1 MKKSR
6 KQAPL
11 LEQLRSV
18 PNVSIACERVGIA
31 RNTFYTWLKEDVEF
45 KVAVEE
51 ALQRG
56 VNAVS
61 DLAESKLI
69 AHINNGS
76 MRAIEYWL
84 DNHKKE
90 YIKPRDKKFWDRE
103 NLPPQPLRVEIVS
116 MRDIL
121 GDEVVNELNQD
132 ASQSPPNPDS
142 SLHDQ
147 PDEPSPQT

>member
-31 RNTFYTWLKEDVEF
+31 RNTFYTWLKEDAEF
-45 KVAVEE
+45 KQAVDE
-51 ALQRG
+51 ALARG

-69 AHINNGS
+69 AHINNGN

-103 NLPPQPLRVEIVS
+103 NLPLQPLRVEIVS

-132 ASQSPPNPDS
+132 ASQSPPSPDS
-142 SLHDQ
+142 SSLDLSGEQ
-147 PDEPSPQT
+147 

>member
-6 KQAPL
+6 KQAPI

-31 RNTFYTWLKEDVEF
+31 RNTFYTWLKADPEF
-45 KVAVEE
+45 KQAVEE
-51 ALQRG
+51 AMQRG
-56 VNAVS
+56 VDSVS

-84 DNHKKE
+84 DNHKKA

-103 NLPPQPLRVEIVS
+103 NLPPEPIKIEIVS
-116 MRDIL
+116 MRDVL
-121 GDEVVNELNQD
+121 GDEAVEEIISD
-132 ASQSPPNPDS
+132 ETQSPSNRDSTSLDS
-142 SLHDQ
+142 SG
-147 PDEPSPQT
+147 ER

>member
-6 KQAPL
+6 KQTPL

-31 RNTFYTWLKEDVEF
+31 RNTFYTWLKDDPEF
-45 KVAVEE
+45 KQAVDE
-51 ALQRG
+51 ALKRG
-56 VNAVS
+56 VDSVS

-90 YIKPRDKKFWDRE
+90 YIKPRDKKFWEQDT
-103 NLPPQPLRVEIVS
+103 LPTQPIKIEIVS
-116 MRDIL
+116 MRDLL
-121 GDEVVNELNQD
+121 GDDEVDEINKYSPQSTPNQ
-132 ASQSPPNPDS
+132 PPSSRDS
-142 SLHDQ
+142 SG
-147 PDEPSPQT
+147 EG

>member
-31 RNTFYTWLKEDVEF
+31 RNTFYTWLKGDPEF
-45 KVAVEE
+45 KQAVEE
-51 ALQRG
+51 AMQRG
-56 VNAVS
+56 VDSVS

-84 DNHKKE
+84 DNHKKA
-90 YIKPRDKKFWDRE
+90 YIKPRDKKFWDKE
-103 NLPPQPLRVEIVS
+103 NLPPEPIKIEIVS
-116 MRDIL
+116 MRDVL
-121 GDEVVNELNQD
+121 GDEMVDEITED

-142 SLHDQ
+142 SPHDQ
-147 PDEPSPQT
+147 QDGLSPQT

>member
-6 KQAPL
+6 KQEPL

-31 RNTFYTWLKEDVEF
+31 RNTFYTWIKEDPEF
-45 KVAVEE
+45 KKAVDD
-51 ALQRG
+51 ALKRG
-56 VNAVS
+56 VDSVC

-90 YIKPRDKKFWDRE
+90 YIKPRDKKFWEKDTR
-103 NLPPQPLRVEIVS
+103 PPEPIKIEIVS
-116 MRDIL
+116 MRDVL
-121 GDEVVNELNQD
+121 GDDVVDEINRD
-132 ASQSPPNPDS
+132 ASQSPPSPPS
-142 SLHDQ
+142 SSHD
-147 PDEPSPQT
+147 

>member
-31 RNTFYTWLKEDVEF
+31 RNTFYTWLKGDPEF
-45 KVAVEE
+45 KKAVEE
-51 ALQRG
+51 AMQRG
-56 VNAVS
+56 VDSVS

-84 DNHKKE
+84 DNHKKA

-103 NLPPQPLRVEIVS
+103 NLPPEPIKIEIVS
-116 MRDIL
+116 MRDVL
-121 GDEVVNELNQD
+121 GDEVVEEMNSDID
-132 ASQSPPNPDS
+132 ATPLPS
-142 SLHDQ
+142 
-147 PDEPSPQT
+147 DERHE

>member
-1 MKKSR
+1 MKKYH

-31 RNTFYTWLKEDVEF
+31 RNTFYTWLKDDPEF
-45 KVAVEE
+45 KQAVDE
-51 ALQRG
+51 ALKRG
-56 VNAVS
+56 VDSVS

-90 YIKPRDKKFWDRE
+90 YIKPRDKKFWEQDTV
-103 NLPPQPLRVEIVS
+103 PTQPIKIEIVS
-116 MRDIL
+116 MRDVL
-121 GDEVVNELNQD
+121 GDDVVDEINK
-132 ASQSPPNPDS
+132 S
-142 SLHDQ
+142 SLQ
-147 PDEPSPQT
+147 STPSPLSSSSDLLDEE